1 MQTNPCWGRPVLNS
15 PIRMHFGLLFCLG
28 LASCASVQ
36 PPRAPV
42 PVEDRAGTTAEPPGT
57 ASAPATVPAP
67 TMEPLPEF
75 VPLPAPSPVPQATPP
90 RPAAVLALLE
100 RQEAAARAGNPAQAA
115 AELERAL
122 RITPNDAGLWLR
134 LARVRLT
141 QKQWPQAESM
151 GMKCLSLSGS
161 DPATARS
168 AWEVVATAR
177 AARGDAAGA
186 AAARQRALELT
197 GG

>member
-1 MQTNPCWGRPVLNS
+1 MQTESRSGIPVLNS
-15 PIRMHFGLLFCLG
+15 PIRMLFGLFLCLG
-28 LASCASVQ
+28 LTSCASV
-36 PPRAPV
+36 PSPREPV
-42 PVEDRAGTTAEPPGT
+42 PVEERGEGGAAPAGT
-57 ASAPATVPAP
+57 APAPAGVPAP
-67 TMEPLPEF
+67 AMEPLPEF
-75 VPLPAPSPVPQATPP
+75 VPLPAPLPSPQTTPP
-90 RPAAVLALLE
+90 RPPAVLALLQ
-100 RQEAAARAGNPAQAA
+100 RQESAARAGNPAQAA

-122 RITPNDAGLWLR
+122 RISPNDGELWLR

-141 QKQWPQAESM
+141 QKQWSQAESM

-186 AAARQRALELT
+186 ATARRRAMELT
-197 GG
+197 GD